1 VNRTV
6 LGFIR
11 KELVQALRDPRMF
24 MVMFAMPV
32 VQMVMFGYALTS
44 EIRNIRLAVVSA
56 PGDVMASR
64 LAERAFSS
72 GWFLPADLS
81 GMEPVSALKARRA
94 DAVVITPPG
103 GLDRAFVRG
112 GARLQVLVDAT
123 NAIKARSVEFY
134 LNAILSR
141 MAAEQGAGGRTA
153 SPVSLDVRALF
164 NPSMKSSV
172 FMVPAVMVFVLAVVS
187 VLLTSMSIAREKEM
201 GTMEMLISAPVS
213 RWEILLG
220 KTVPYILIGV
230 IDVPLVL
237 FVAVG
242 WFGVPMRGSFWVLVL
257 AAVLFVIAASSVGTL
272 ISTLARNQ
280 QQAMMGS
287 FMFMLPA
294 ILLSGIM
301 FPLENMPKVVVGITY
316 LNPLRYFVTV
326 LRNIMLKGGDASVV
340 FLNLAALA
348 ALAAAAAVMSY
359 SRFRQTLN

>member
-1 VNRTV
+1 
-6 LGFIR
+6 
-11 KELVQALRDPRMF
+11 
-24 MVMFAMPV
+24 
-32 VQMVMFGYALTS
+32 
-44 EIRNIRLAVVSA
+44 
-56 PGDVMASR
+56 
-64 LAERAFSS
+64 
-72 GWFLPADLS
+72 
-81 GMEPVSALKARRA
+81 
-94 DAVVITPPG
+94 
-103 GLDRAFVRG
+103 
-112 GARLQVLVDAT
+112 
-123 NAIKARSVEFY
+123 
-134 LNAILSR
+134 
-141 MAAEQGAGGRTA
+141 
-153 SPVSLDVRALF
+153 
-164 NPSMKSSV
+164 
-172 FMVPAVMVFVLAVVS
+172 
-187 VLLTSMSIAREKEM
+187 
-201 GTMEMLISAPVS
+201 MEMLISAPVS